1 MFSASLSAL
10 NDSSIRQDITANNIA
25 NLNSKNYKQL
35 NVTSLAW
42 PNNQGVSQAI
52 SRSNAPADINGNNV
66 DLASQILN
74 LDINSITYKA
84 NTKAIQAQNQML
96 GSLLNIKI

>member
-1 MFSASLSAL
+1 MFLTSISGL
-10 NDSSIRQDITANNIA
+10 NDASIRQDVTASNIA

-35 NVTSLAW
+35 NVTSMTL
-42 PNNQGVSQAI
+42 PNNKGVTQTI
-52 SRSNAPADINGNNV
+52 IQSNTPSNLNGNNV
-66 DLASQILN
+66 DLTSQIVNLN
-74 LDINSITYKA
+74 LNSITYKA